1 MGTDSRRMRFRRGA
15 RLDTSQVEDA
25 RGGSGAGFGFPK
37 AAMAGG
43 GGVVGLLV
51 VLLSLFLNGG
61 SGGGGGSGPGL
72 VGDNRSLSAACQTG
86 AAADQRTDCR
96 VVAVVNSVQAYWS
109 STLADR
115 GVDYTK
121 APTVLYT
128 QSVSTGCGSAS
139 SAVGPFYCPADG
151 RVYLDLSF
159 FSDMRTQLG
168 AAGGTFA
175 QAYVIAHEYG
185 HHVQDLLGDEARVGN
200 DRRGATSASVRL
212 ELQADCYAGVWARN
226 AANTHFVE
234 SIAPADVRDGLD
246 AAAAVGD
253 DRLQRRATGGVDPDS
268 FTHGTSAQ
276 RQRWFTR
283 GYDSGLPDDC
293 DTFAATSL

>member
-1 MGTDSRRMRFRRGA
+1 MRFRRGA
-15 RLDTSQVEDA
+15 RLDTSQVEDN
-25 RGGSGAGFGFPK
+25 RGASGAGFGFPK
-37 AAMAGG
+37 VAMAGG
-43 GGVVGLLV
+43 GGVFGVI
-51 VLLSLFLNGG
+51 VLLLTLFLRGTGG
-61 SGGGGGSGPGL
+61 EGQYGATGPR
-72 VGDNRSLSAACQTG
+72 VPGDNSNLATDCATG

-109 STLADR
+109 STLSGR
-115 GVDYTK
+115 GVAYSS

-128 QSVSTGCGSAS
+128 QNVSTGCGSAD

-159 FSDMRTQLG
+159 FDDMRTQLG
-168 AAGGTFA
+168 AMGGTFA

-212 ELQADCYAGVWARN
+212 ELQADCYAGVWAHH
-226 AANTHFVE
+226 AENTRFVE
-234 SIAPADVRDGLD
+234 SISAADVRDGLD
-246 AAAAVGD
+246 AAASVGD
-253 DRLQRRATGGVDPDS
+253 DRLQRRAAGSVDPDS

-276 RQRWFTR
+276 RQRWFMR
-283 GYDSGLPDDC
+283 GYNSGLSGDC
-293 DTFAATSL
+293 DTFSATSL

>member
-1 MGTDSRRMRFRRGA
+1 MRFRRGA
-15 RLDTSQVEDA
+15 QLDTSQVQDS
-25 RGGSGAGFGFPK
+25 RGAGAAFGFPK
-37 AAMAGG
+37 MAMAGG
-43 GGVVGLLV
+43 GGIVGVIV
-51 VLLSLFLNGG
+51 VLVTLFL
-61 SGGGGGSGPGL
+61 GGGGGNGTPGVGL
-72 VGDNRSLSAACQTG
+72 SGDNSNLAKDCTSG

-96 VVAVVNSVQAYWS
+96 VVAVVNSVQDYWA
-109 STLADR
+109 STFADR
-115 GVDYTK
+115 GATYEK

-128 QSVSTGCGSAS
+128 QSVSTGCGSAT

-159 FSDMRTQLG
+159 FSELRTQLG
-168 AAGGTFA
+168 ATGGTFV

-212 ELQADCYAGVWARN
+212 ELQADCYAGVWAHHAEQTR
-226 AANTHFVE
+226 FVE
-234 SIAPADVRDGLD
+234 SISAADVRDGLD
-246 AAAAVGD
+246 AAAAIGD
-253 DRLQRRATGGVDPDS
+253 DRLQRRATGDVDPDS

-283 GYDSGLPDDC
+283 GYDSGLSDDC